1 MYFPRLKGLESYYC
15 QNPNPITTNSTQH
28 NLSLVREAVKKKTK
42 TSVKKEGGK
51 SGQNQI
57 FKNFVKS

>member
-28 NLSLVREAVKKKTK
+28 NLSLVREAVKKRQKQVSKRREESLAKIKYLRTL
-42 TSVKKEGGK
+42 
-51 SGQNQI
+51 
-57 FKNFVKS
+57 